1 MCEFDRSANR
11 TPRFTVRALEESETD
26 AALRLVWNVFVE
38 FEAPDYGREGVDEFQ
53 KCLNDAG
60 FLAGIRYYGAF
71 CEENLIGV
79 LGVREQEAHVCFLFV
94 DGAYHRRGV
103 GTALFQ
109 RLRQDRPESKITV
122 NSSPYGL
129 PFYQA
134 LGFTAAG
141 GEQTVNGIRFT
152 PMFYE
157 KEGA

>member
-79 LGVREQEAHVCFLFV
+79 LGVRKLVAHVCFLFV

-103 GTALFQ
+103 GT
-109 RLRQDRPESKITV
+109 
-122 NSSPYGL
+122 
-129 PFYQA
+129 
-134 LGFTAAG
+134 
-141 GEQTVNGIRFT
+141 
-152 PMFYE
+152 
-157 KEGA
+157 

>member
-1 MCEFDRSANR
+1 MSELDRTANCA
-11 TPRFTVRALEESETD
+11 PRFTVRALEESETD

-71 CEENLIGV
+71 CEKKLVGV
-79 LGVREQEAHVCFLFV
+79 LGVREQEAHVYFLFV

-129 PFYQA
+129 QFYQA
-134 LGFTAAG
+134 LGFTAIG
-141 GEQTVNGIRFT
+141 DERTVNGIRFT
-152 PMFYE
+152 PMVYE
-157 KEGA
+157 NEDA